1 MRVVVQRVKGSAVRV
16 DGNEIARIGR
26 GLLVLVGFASSDT
39 NEVIE
44 WMARK
49 ILSLRVFSD
58 ADGKMNLNL
67 DAVGGDILLVSQF
80 TLYGD
85 CNKGTRPSFDKSAP
99 ADLAEV
105 FYDRFFEILSEA
117 VPNKV
122 KSGVFQA
129 HMEVGLVN
137 DGPVTLTID
146 KEAA

>member
-1 MRVVVQRVKGSAVRV
+1 MRVVVQRVKGAAVRV

-26 GLLVLVGFASSDT
+26 GLLVLVGFISSDT

-49 ILSLRVFSD
+49 ILSLRVFPD
-58 ADGKMNLNL
+58 DEGKMNLNL
-67 DAVGGDILLVSQF
+67 DAVDGDLLLVSQF

-99 ADLAEV
+99 ADLAEAL
-105 FYDRFFEILSEA
+105 YDRFLEILTETAPS
-117 VPNKV
+117 VV

-129 HMEVGLVN
+129 HMEIGLVN

-146 KEAA
+146 REAA